1 MCVLRSIILCRCWA
15 SPAPSDSGNIV
26 GSTLTRSVCASAVS
40 RPDSRSAP
48 YAEQAENI
56 PVTRMQHEYVPQRQQ
71 KEVQGKVS
79 APPPLVL
86 SLLQRSLRHAQFV
99 LLLCHGAA
107 LKCAPAPLC
116 CGRLPLGA
124 STLKTGLAL
133 QVGQNSQFSE
143 GFDPSVYAAA
153 RADLQA
159 RKAAKAKAHTGAG
172 GRTTHPAVRACVCQC
187 WGSAHM

>member
-1 MCVLRSIILCRCWA
+1 MLV
-15 SPAPSDSGNIV
+15 SPAPNELGSNG
-26 GSTLTRSVCASAVS
+26 GSTLTWAVCASAVS

-79 APPPLVL
+79 EPPPLVL
-86 SLLQRSLRHAQFV
+86 SLLQMPMQHA
-99 LLLCHGAA
+99 
-107 LKCAPAPLC
+107 
-116 CGRLPLGA
+116 GRLAVVSQRRTAVRALSHCSVA
-124 STLKTGLAL
+124 ACLSAWCSTTLDTGGAL

-172 GRTTHPAVRACVCQC
+172 GAASPWLQSGRVLST
-187 WGSAHM
+187 